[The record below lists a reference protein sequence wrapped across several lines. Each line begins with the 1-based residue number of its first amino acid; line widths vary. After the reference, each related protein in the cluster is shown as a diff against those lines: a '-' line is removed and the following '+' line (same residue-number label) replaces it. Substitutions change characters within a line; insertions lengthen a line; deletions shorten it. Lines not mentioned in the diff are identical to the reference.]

1 MDHERHQVPDHQLQ
15 YDEKFAYFIDGARPD
30 NYQTYASLIN
40 ARKIQAS
47 TGINGRSRS
56 AACISGL
63 KIDYFDHPTPAVLGQ
78 WMEEVDEAFELS
90 PGEKIQALT
99 IWLTP
104 VGFSSESRGLELGQ
118 VTAIH
123 IETSH
128 SRSVTFRSSHNESTP
143 HHEKRL
149 LDQFQSHSGE
159 ELVAISWILNPSYD
173 RVRAVSSYTDV
184 SRRAQIVVPELP
196 PPFDQ
201 IQRLYFTTPSRDGYR
216 ETAIAIKAFF
226 QNQAIVGIA
235 FVYPSDRLV
244 RVGESDAVLHQTI
257 DLPQHSRVVGFSVA
271 GAERE
276 IRGLEF
282 ELESNG
288 QSAPRRLNLPM
299 SSSHDSAHTISV
311 ECDWRSVWCKDAM
324 SAESHQPLFAHDRI
338 YAPPSKSR
346 LVGVSVGCQSMSRV
360 GALYEPEGSC

>member
-1 MDHERHQVPDHQLQ
+1 MDHERRQVPDHQLR

-40 ARKIQAS
+40 TRKIQAS
-47 TGINGRSRS
+47 TGIHGRSRS
-56 AACISGL
+56 PACISGL

-90 PGEKIQALT
+90 PGEKVQALS

-118 VTAIH
+118 VAAIH

-128 SRSVTFRSSHNESTP
+128 SRSVTFRSSQDESTP
-143 HHEKRL
+143 HQKRL
-149 LDQFQSHSGE
+149 LDQFQSYSGE
-159 ELVAISWILNPSYD
+159 ELVAILWILNPSYD
-173 RVRAVSSYTDV
+173 RVRAVSSDTDV

-201 IQRLYFTTPSRDGYR
+201 IQRLYFTTPGRDGYR

-235 FVYPSDRLV
+235 FVYPSGRLA
-244 RVGESDAVLHQTI
+244 RVGECDAVSHETI
-257 DLPQHSRVVGFSVA
+257 ELPQCSRVVGFSVA

-276 IRGLEF
+276 LRGLEF
-282 ELESNG
+282 ELESDG
-288 QSAPRRLNLPM
+288 QSTPRRLNLPM
-299 SSSHDSAHTISV
+299 NSSHDSAHTVSV

-324 SAESHQPLFAHDRI
+324 STESQQPLFAGDRI
-338 YAPPSKSR
+338 YAPPAKSR
-346 LVGVSVGCQSMSRV
+346 LVGISVGCQNISRV
-360 GALYEPEGSC
+360 GGLYEPEGPC